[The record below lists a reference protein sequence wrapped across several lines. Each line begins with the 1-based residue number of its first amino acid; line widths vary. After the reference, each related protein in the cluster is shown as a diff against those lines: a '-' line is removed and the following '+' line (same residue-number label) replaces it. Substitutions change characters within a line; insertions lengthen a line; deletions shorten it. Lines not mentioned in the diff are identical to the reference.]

1 MLGIASSPIKRW
13 IRLKGHAM
21 EVAVEISK
29 IIINETVAQQVIV
42 LKETEAPQRFFP
54 MVIGMPEIL
63 AIDRRLKG
71 KTYPRPLTHD
81 LLGKLIHEMGGVLT
95 KVVITDISDHTF
107 YANLVI
113 IQNGKTINVDCRP
126 SDAMALGVGLKVPF
140 FVDEEV
146 FEKL

>member
-1 MLGIASSPIKRW
+1 
-13 IRLKGHAM
+13 M

-29 IIINETVAQQVIV
+29 IIINETVAQQVVV
-42 LKETEAPQRFFP
+42 LKETEGERRFFP

-71 KTYPRPLTHD
+71 LSYPRPLTHD
-81 LLGKLIHEMGGVLT
+81 LLASLIHEMQGVLT
-95 KVVITDISDHTF
+95 KVVITDLKDHTF
-107 YANLVI
+107 FANLI
-113 IQNGKTINVDCRP
+113 INQNGKNITVDCRP

-140 FVDEEV
+140 YVDEQV

>member
-1 MLGIASSPIKRW
+1 
-13 IRLKGHAM
+13 M
-21 EVAVEISK
+21 EVQVEISK

-42 LKETEAPQRFFP
+42 LKETEGDRRFFP

-81 LLGKLIHEMGGVLT
+81 LLANLMHDMGGFLT
-95 KVVITDISDHTF
+95 KVVITDLNDHTF

-113 IQNGKTINVDCRP
+113 NQNGKEINVDCRP
-126 SDAMALGVGLKVPF
+126 SDAMALGVGLKIPF
-140 FVDEEV
+140 YVDEQV

>member
-1 MLGIASSPIKRW
+1 
-13 IRLKGHAM
+13 M
-21 EVAVEISK
+21 EVQVEISK

-42 LKETEAPQRFFP
+42 LKETEGQRRFFP

-81 LLGKLIHEMGGVLT
+81 LLANLIQEMDGILT
-95 KVVITDISDHTF
+95 KVVITDLNDHTF

-113 IQNGKTINVDCRP
+113 NQNGKSIIVDCRP

-140 FVDEEV
+140 YVEEQV

>member
-1 MLGIASSPIKRW
+1 
-13 IRLKGHAM
+13 M
-21 EVAVEISK
+21 EIAVEISK

-42 LKETEAPQRFFP
+42 LKETEGDRRFFP

-81 LLGKLIHEMGGVLT
+81 LLANLMHEMGGVLT
-95 KVVITDISDHTF
+95 KIVITDLNDHTF
-107 YANLVI
+107 YANLI
-113 IQNGKTINVDCRP
+113 INQNGKEIKVDCRP
-126 SDAMALGVGLKVPF
+126 SDAMALGVGLKIPF
-140 FVDEEV
+140 FVEERV